1 MSGTNAK
8 AGSQAAEERLPR
20 SRLILMIRVA
30 LALFTLVALLLN
42 LPLVAGLLLLVL
54 VALLLYPVEA
64 PAPIIAEPLPIPE
77 PTPAP
82 VVTVPLIEGVTRQLS
97 TSLSIGQV
105 ATIVLSEALKAT
117 SAETAMLAMP
127 PEVDHFM
134 TIELRR
140 GQENVQI
147 VHRQYTGET
156 LMEQVLQQ
164 GHQGRAMV
172 SRDGSSIAVMLR
184 HEYLVIGALCVENLP
199 GMLTQTEAEPLS
211 EIAVPAAISLH
222 NARLL
227 DDQQYQIDTLSHI
240 QALSQ
245 KLSGA
250 VDGNS
255 VARAILETARDILGV
270 QEVALYHN
278 YGNGLELAISLNRD
292 RFSRSQSA
300 KRLTRATAAKT
311 AETGVTQIT
320 RQPVSCVAVPVQRDG
335 EVHEILA
342 AAFIERYTLRQRD
355 LNTLTLLAAQ
365 TAAYLDTVQLYE
377 QQRAVSEHLR
387 VTINSAHDAV
397 LLLDPLGKL
406 VDCNPAAEWVLGV
419 DKTKYIGKQLV
430 VMLFEIMKSGDKPK
444 TAMGYTR
451 TQLPDLAHQLRYEAS
466 LVTRRQ
472 FEQVS
477 GGQSRTF
484 EEIGCPIIDQRDQIT
499 GRLMVLRDVSEQKR
513 LSEFR
518 DEMIHMAIHDLRGP
532 LTAIMNGID
541 MTLKLGLTEFP
552 EDNERVL
559 RLSLASAGDLMKLVN
574 GLLDIARLESRK
586 MPIRPQPVTAA
597 QLVESA
603 RETLESS
610 IREADIDVEVAVPEN
625 LPPLSV
631 DTDLMRRV
639 LVNLIDNALRFTPMG
654 EKILISAE
662 QTDDQHIELSITDS
676 GLGIPAAE
684 RERVFERYRQSA
696 TNKVMRGTSGSGL
709 GLSFCKLAV
718 EAHGGRIWAGTS
730 DVLPGACIRV
740 RLPVAV

>member
-1 MSGTNAK
+1 MSGTNTNA
-8 AGSQAAEERLPR
+8 SSRNTEERLPR
-20 SRLILMIRVA
+20 TRLLQIMRVA
-30 LALFTLVALLLN
+30 LAMFALAALLLNMPLVAALLLLILVALLM
-42 LPLVAGLLLLVL
+42 
-54 VALLLYPVEA
+54 YPVEA
-64 PAPIIAEPLPIPE
+64 PPAPEPMIIAEP
-77 PTPAP
+77 TPVP
-82 VVTVPLIEGVTRQLS
+82 MVTVPLIEAVTRQLS

-105 ATIVLSEALKAT
+105 ANVVLSEALKAT
-117 SAETAMLAMP
+117 GAELAVLAMP
-127 PEVDHFM
+127 PEVAHFM

-147 VHRQYTGET
+147 VHHPYTGET
-156 LMEQVLQQ
+156 LIEQVLRQ
-164 GHQGRAMV
+164 GHQGRALV
-172 SRDGSSIAVMLR
+172 SRDGSAIAVMLR
-184 HEYLVIGALCVENLP
+184 HEYLVIGALCVENKP
-199 GMLTQTEAEPLS
+199 GTLTQTEAEPLS

-240 QALSQ
+240 QALIQ

-250 VDGNS
+250 VDGS
-255 VARAILETARDILGV
+255 VVARAILETTRDILGV
-270 QEVALYHN
+270 QEVALYRN
-278 YGNGLELAISLNRD
+278 YGNGLELALSLNRD

-311 AETGVTQIT
+311 AETKEMQIT
-320 RQPVSCVAVPVQRDG
+320 RQPVTCVAVPVQRDG
-335 EVHEILA
+335 EIHEILA

-355 LNTLTLLAAQ
+355 LNTLALLAAQ
-365 TAAYLDTVQLYE
+365 TSAHLDTVQLYE
-377 QQRAVSEHLR
+377 QQRAVSERLR
-387 VTINSAHDAV
+387 GTINSAHDAV

-406 VDCNPAAEWVLGV
+406 VDCNPAAEWALGI
-419 DKTKYIGKQLV
+419 DKTRYIGKQLV
-430 VMLFEIMKSGDKPK
+430 VMLFEMMKAGDKTK

-451 TQLPDLAHQLRYEAS
+451 VQLPDLAHQLRYEPGI
-466 LVTRRQ
+466 VTRRQ

-484 EEIGCPIIDQRDQIT
+484 EEIGCPIIDGRDQIT
-499 GRLMVLRDVSEQKR
+499 GRLLMLRDVSEHKQ

-559 RLSLASAGDLMKLVN
+559 QLSLASASDLMKLVN

-586 MPIRPQPVTAA
+586 MPVRPQLITVS

-603 RETLESS
+603 RLTLESS
-610 IREADIDVEVAVPEN
+610 IREAGIDVEIEVPDD
-625 LPPLSV
+625 LPLVNV
-631 DTDLMRRV
+631 DTDLMRRT

-654 EKILISAE
+654 EKILIAAE
-662 QTDDQHIELSITDS
+662 RTADQQVELSVTDS
-676 GLGIPAAE
+676 GLGIPPAE

-696 TNKVMRGTSGSGL
+696 TNKAMRGSSGSGL

-730 DVLPGACIRV
+730 DALPGACIRV
-740 RLPVAV
+740 WLPAAI